1 METLIAPSE
10 IPGISIK
17 DASNFG
23 NLAEDLIY
31 ADFCTQYSF
40 SQFQLFKDDNNPQ
53 GYLYFL
59 ARNNPA
65 FTEQKQRK
73 FYTRLKE
80 EQLYR
85 IPDLM
90 VHIGFGK
97 VFYEIK
103 PYSDSGIRAGVEKI
117 AYLNATYKYFDLPY
131 VAGGSFVPTQNQR
144 LAYLKD
150 DFTVDLQVQQALP
163 GLILYRLRVLRKY
176 EFDFNT
182 IIKML
187 AYTVKSLNQQRG
199 SAKIR
204 PLNLSFVF

>member
-10 IPGISIK
+10 IPGISTK
-17 DASNFG
+17 DASGFG

-31 ADFCTQYSF
+31 ADFCRQYAF
-40 SQFQLFKDDNNPQ
+40 SQYQLFKDDNNPQ

-59 ARNNPA
+59 ARNNAA
-65 FTEQKQRK
+65 FTEQNQRL

-85 IPDLM
+85 VPDLM
-90 VHIGFGK
+90 VHTGFGK

-103 PYSDSGIRAGVEKI
+103 PYSDSGIRAGAEKV
-117 AYLNATYKYFDLPY
+117 AYLNATYKHFNLPY
-131 VAGGSFVPTQNQR
+131 VAGRDFVPTQNQR

-163 GLILYRLRVLRKY
+163 GLILYRLRVQRNYAL
-176 EFDFNT
+176 DFNK
-182 IIKML
+182 IVGML
-187 AYTVKSLNQQRG
+187 TYTVKALNEQRG
-199 SAKIR
+199 SLKIR
-204 PLNLSFVF
+204 PINLASIF